1 MNIKAMP
8 RIYDAMQEME
18 NPRCIA
24 SRARLPCSLPTP
36 PVVLALSLRCIF
48 SQSTSFRCWHTAY
61 ALAVR
66 MYGYVHVILFI
77 RIAEKKSHTEM
88 LLRYVS
94 SCYSVSTQT
103 KSRMFHCTS
112 ERSYC
117 RSNERLFALTLRSV
131 QWLRNKSD
139 DKISVGRNVKFFVS
153 VKMDSVD
160 SKCNW
165 QLIRMIFIK
174 LRLVCSLFLYKMK
187 FLHVYIV
194 SASLLFDFAEFYSQC
209 CTSAFAYLYS
219 H

>member
-1 MNIKAMP
+1 MNKSNAANIRCNARNGESAMYCEP
-8 RIYDAMQEME
+8 RAPPLLSSYST
-18 NPRCIA
+18 
-24 SRARLPCSLPTP
+24 SRARSFVTLHLFAIDFISL
-36 PVVLALSLRCIF
+36 LAHGICIGR
-48 SQSTSFRCWHTAY
+48 S
-61 ALAVR
+61 
-66 MYGYVHVILFI
+66 YVWVCACDTLYSHS
-77 RIAEKKSHTEM
+77 RKKSHTKM